1 MLKILLMSILIL
13 CLIFNLN
20 VYQIVIYL
28 LMLSLF
34 SLILG
39 LVNNGVIITKYMYLD
54 LLSFNMMILTIWITF
69 LMLIAS
75 SLYETYKNKYFLF
88 YVLLMMNMLIFCFS
102 SSNLLMFYLL
112 FESVLFPII
121 MMIFKWGGQPERIQA
136 GFYMLM
142 YTIFGSL
149 PLLILMIY
157 YKISLSIHF
166 NEWIF
171 NKMGF
176 LYLFMM
182 LGFLVKIPMFL
193 FHLWLP
199 KAHVEAPISGSMM
212 LAGILLKL
220 GFYGLYR
227 FKSFF
232 FLDLKLMSLIFIAIS
247 IWGSVMI
254 SITCMYQVDIKA
266 LIAYSSVSHM
276 GISLAGCLTLFSYGS
291 YGMLMIMIGHGLC
304 SSGLFCLANMLYER
318 FFTRNILLIKGMI
331 NIFPNL
337 SLWWFLFSVINMSA
351 PMTMNL
357 FGELFLSVSLMKF
370 SMILMIPIMMLIFLS
385 ACYSIYMYSYI
396 NHGSGWILFSSINIT
411 EREYFLLMMHLLPMI
426 FWFMKIDF
434 FMKWI

>member
-1 MLKILLMSILIL
+1 MLKILVMGILIL
-13 CLIFNLN
+13 CLIFNVN

-28 LMLSLF
+28 LMLSLT
-34 SLILG
+34 LLTLG
-39 LVNNGVIITKYMYLD
+39 LANDGIFITKYMYLD
-54 LLSFNMMILTIWITF
+54 LLSFNMTILTVWITF

-75 SLYETYKNKYFLF
+75 SFSKTYKNKYFLF
-88 YVLLMMNMLIFCFS
+88 YVLLMMNMLAFCFS
-102 SSNLLMFYLL
+102 SSNLLMFYLF
-112 FESVLFPII
+112 FESVLFPIV
-121 MMIFKWGGQPERIQA
+121 MMIFKWGNQPERIQA

-149 PLLILMIY
+149 PLLILMMY

-176 LYLFMM
+176 LYVFMM
-182 LGFLVKIPMFL
+182 LGFLVKIPMFF

-212 LAGILLKL
+212 LAGVLLKL

-232 FLDLKLMSLIFIAIS
+232 FLDLKMMSLLFIIIS

-254 SITCMYQVDIKA
+254 SIYCMFQVDIKA

-276 GISLAGCLTLFSYGS
+276 GISLAGCLTFFSYGS

-337 SLWWFLFSVINMSA
+337 VLWWFLFSVINMSA

-370 SMILMIPIMMLIFLS
+370 SMFVMFPIMLLVFLS

-396 NHGSGWILFSSINIT
+396 NHGLGWVLFSNFNIT
-411 EREYFLLMMHLLPMI
+411 EREYFLLMMHFLPMS

>member
-1 MLKILLMSILIL
+1 MLKILISGILIL
-13 CLIFNLN
+13 CLFFYVN
-20 VYQIVIYL
+20 VYQIVNYL
-28 LMLSLF
+28 LVLSLM
-34 SLILG
+34 LVMLG
-39 LVNNGVIITKYMYLD
+39 LSNDGIFITKHMYLD
-54 LLSFNMMILTIWITF
+54 LLSFNMTILTVWVTF

-75 SLYETYKNKYFLF
+75 SFSKTYKNKYFLF
-88 YVLLMMNMLIFCFS
+88 YVLLMMNLLTFCFS
-102 SSNLLMFYLL
+102 SSNLLMFYLF
-112 FESVLFPII
+112 FESVLFPIV
-121 MMIFKWGGQPERIQA
+121 MMIFKWGNQPERIQA

-149 PLLILMIY
+149 PLLILMMY

-171 NKMGF
+171 NKMGI
-176 LYLFMM
+176 LYVFMM
-182 LGFLVKIPMFL
+182 LGFLVKIPMFF

-212 LAGILLKL
+212 LAGVLLKL

-232 FLDLKLMSLIFIAIS
+232 FLDLKTMSLFFIIIS

-254 SITCMYQVDIKA
+254 SIYCMFQIDIKA

-276 GISLAGCLTLFSYGS
+276 GITLAGCLTFFSYGS
-291 YGMLMIMIGHGLC
+291 YGMLMIMVGHGLC

-337 SLWWFLFSVINMSA
+337 VLWWFLFSVVNMSA

-357 FGELFLSVSLMKF
+357 FGELFLGMSLMKF
-370 SMILMIPIMMLIFLS
+370 SMFLMFPMMLLIFFS

-396 NHGSGWILFSSINIT
+396 NHGLGWILFSSFNIT
-411 EREYFLLMMHLLPMI
+411 EREYFLLMMHFLPMSL
-426 FWFMKIDF
+426 WFMKIDF

>member
-39 LVNNGVIITKYMYLD
+39 LVNDGVIITKYMYLD

-157 YKISLSIHF
+157 YKTSLSIHF

-396 NHGSGWILFSSINIT
+396 NHGSGWILFSNINIT

>member
-1 MLKILLMSILIL
+1 MLKILVMGILIL
-13 CLIFNLN
+13 CLIFNVN

-28 LMLSLF
+28 LMLSLT
-34 SLILG
+34 LLTLG
-39 LVNNGVIITKYMYLD
+39 LTNDGIFITKYMYLD
-54 LLSFNMMILTIWITF
+54 LLSFNMTILTVWITF

-75 SLYETYKNKYFLF
+75 SFSKTYKNKYFLF
-88 YVLLMMNMLIFCFS
+88 YVLLMMNMLAFCFS
-102 SSNLLMFYLL
+102 SSNLLMFYLF
-112 FESVLFPII
+112 FESVLFPIV
-121 MMIFKWGGQPERIQA
+121 MMIFKWGNQPERIQA

-149 PLLILMIY
+149 PLLILMMY

-176 LYLFMM
+176 LYVFMM
-182 LGFLVKIPMFL
+182 LGFLVKIPMFF

-212 LAGILLKL
+212 LAGVLLKL

-232 FLDLKLMSLIFIAIS
+232 FLDLKMMSLLFIIIS

-254 SITCMYQVDIKA
+254 SIYCMFQVDIKA

-276 GISLAGCLTLFSYGS
+276 GISLAGCLTFFSYGS

-337 SLWWFLFSVINMSA
+337 VLWWFLFSVINMSA

-370 SMILMIPIMMLIFLS
+370 SMFVMFPIMLLVFLS

-396 NHGSGWILFSSINIT
+396 NHGLGWVLFSNFNIT
-411 EREYFLLMMHLLPMI
+411 EREYFLLMMHFLPMS

>member
-1 MLKILLMSILIL
+1 MLKILVMGILIL
-13 CLIFNLN
+13 CLVFYMN
-20 VYQIVIYL
+20 VYQIVLYL
-28 LMLSLF
+28 LMLSLTLLTF
-34 SLILG
+34 G
-39 LVNNGVIITKYMYLD
+39 LTNDGVFITKYMYLD
-54 LLSFNMMILTIWITF
+54 LLSFNMTILTVWITF

-75 SLYETYKNKYFLF
+75 SFSKTYKNKYFLF
-88 YVLLMMNMLIFCFS
+88 YVLLMMNMLAFCFS
-102 SSNLLMFYLL
+102 SSNLLMFYLF
-112 FESVLFPII
+112 FESVLFPIV
-121 MMIFKWGGQPERIQA
+121 MMIFKWGNQPERIQA

-149 PLLILMIY
+149 PLLILMMY

-176 LYLFMM
+176 LYVFMM
-182 LGFLVKIPMFL
+182 LGFLVKIPMFF

-212 LAGILLKL
+212 LAGVLLKL

-232 FLDLKLMSLIFIAIS
+232 FLDLKMMSLLFIIIS

-254 SITCMYQVDIKA
+254 SIYCMFQVDIKA

-276 GISLAGCLTLFSYGS
+276 GISLAGCLTFFSYGS

-337 SLWWFLFSVINMSA
+337 VLWWFLFSVINMSA

-370 SMILMIPIMMLIFLS
+370 SMFVMFPIMLLIFLS

-396 NHGSGWILFSSINIT
+396 NHGSGWVLFSNFNIT
-411 EREYFLLMMHLLPMI
+411 EREYFLLVMHFLPMS

>member
-1 MLKILLMSILIL
+1 MLKILVMGILIL
-13 CLIFNLN
+13 CLIFNMN
-20 VYQIVIYL
+20 VYQIVLYL
-28 LMLSLF
+28 LMSSLT
-34 SLILG
+34 LLMLG
-39 LVNNGVIITKYMYLD
+39 LSNDGVFITKYMHLD
-54 LLSFNMMILTIWITF
+54 LLSFSMTILTVWITF

-75 SLYETYKNKYFLF
+75 SFSKIYKNKYFLF
-88 YVLLMMNMLIFCFS
+88 YVLLMMNMLVFCFS
-102 SSNLLMFYLL
+102 SSNLLMFYLF

-121 MMIFKWGGQPERIQA
+121 MMIFKWGNQPERIQA

-149 PLLILMIY
+149 PLLLLMMY

-166 NEWIF
+166 NDWIF

-176 LYLFMM
+176 LYVFMM
-182 LGFLVKIPMFL
+182 LGFLVKIPMFF

-212 LAGILLKL
+212 LAGVLLKL

-232 FLDLKLMSLIFIAIS
+232 FLDLKMMSLLFIIIS

-254 SITCMYQVDIKA
+254 SIYCLFQVDIKA

-276 GISLAGCLTLFSYGS
+276 GITLAGCLTFFSYGS

-337 SLWWFLFSVINMSA
+337 VLWWFLFSVINMSA

-357 FGELFLSVSLMKF
+357 FGELFLSVSLVKF
-370 SMILMIPIMMLIFLS
+370 SMFMMLPIMLLIFLS

-396 NHGSGWILFSSINIT
+396 NHGSGWVLFSNFNIT
-411 EREYFLLMMHLLPMI
+411 GREYFLLMMHFLPMS

>member
-34 SLILG
+34 SLTLG
-39 LVNNGVIITKYMYLD
+39 LVNDGVIITKYMYLD

-157 YKISLSIHF
+157 YKTSLSIHF
-166 NEWIF
+166 NEWVF